1 MPSSQHGQQHLINRA
16 FCGAG
21 VGGWRAAC
29 GQPAGALGS
38 VSPSKTPSS
47 PPPGTALSGFP
58 EAGLLGVWWSN
69 LGQQA
74 AWDQQSQGWCGTR
87 PLCWAGL
94 CQLGQRRMSRPEA
107 DGAAGVTGWPV
118 SSRVWGREKRKHPP
132 FLLLFISDL
141 HPQQSVPPPG
151 CLPSTR
157 TSLNSNKNPPAERSC
172 GPSIAGSHLQLTSGN
187 WGSDRK
193 VLVRGRLG
201 FQG

>member
-16 FCGAG
+16 FCVRGQG
-21 VGGWRAAC
+21 VGGGLPAANLL
-29 GQPAGALGS
+29 GLWALS
-38 VSPSKTPSS
+38 A
-47 PPPGTALSGFP
+47 PPRPHPHHPGTALSGFP

-187 WGSDRK
+187 WGSERK